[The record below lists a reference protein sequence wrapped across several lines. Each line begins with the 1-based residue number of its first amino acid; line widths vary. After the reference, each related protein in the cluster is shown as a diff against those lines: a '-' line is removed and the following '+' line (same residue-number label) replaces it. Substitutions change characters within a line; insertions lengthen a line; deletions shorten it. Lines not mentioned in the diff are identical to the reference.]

1 MPALGDDSSMTAAER
16 ADWAWHYGAALVA
29 RHEIADQASDLDDG
43 IARLEQAARMADE
56 LDAGSAD
63 HGPAQSLSDAYWRR
77 GDRSRR
83 DQERAIDTGML
94 ALRRRATAV
103 LLQSGAV
110 RGLRLARW
118 HGSAQVVRL
127 ANWCLAEGRLDQ
139 AVETLELG
147 RALVLHA
154 ATVTADIPALLTAAG
169 EETLAREW
177 RAEAGRAAPASGSAP
192 FPFLEL
198 GVPGLLDNARPAAG
212 GIPPLRVP
220 SALRRQVLSALRATS
235 AGEPLLAA
243 LGLPE
248 LAGTL
253 RRANADAFV
262 YLIPPLAGR
271 DGRALLMGPRGDL
284 DQLTLPGLADAG
296 PLDSYDAA
304 YQEASNSGWD
314 DSLDWHHALEVLC
327 DWAWTAAVGP
337 LLNHIGRWQLSHLPR
352 LVIIPVGRLSLVPW
366 HAARTTGPD
375 GQAHYAVQDAI
386 FCYAAS
392 AGQFARAAARPPQ
405 PATAA
410 PVLVANPTGDLK
422 LAESEV
428 AELKRRYYPGAAY
441 LGRPDELA
449 TGPATSTEILS
460 RLPGGAERLASL
472 LHCGCHANVAS
483 SLAESYLLL
492 SGDQQLRIADILS
505 QAQRRDPASPGFLAV
520 LSACMTDLANTD
532 HDESLTLASA
542 LLAAGAC
549 GVVGARWPVGD
560 RATAPFMVMF
570 HHFLNSGYPHPADA
584 LRAAQLWML
593 DDARPVPDGLP
604 EDLKNAANRS
614 SLAAPYSWA
623 AFTYQGA
630 HTGAHR

>member
-1 MPALGDDSSMTAAER
+1 M
-16 ADWAWHYGAALVA
+16 
-29 RHEIADQASDLDDG
+29 
-43 IARLEQAARMADE
+43 
-56 LDAGSAD
+56 
-63 HGPAQSLSDAYWRR
+63 
-77 GDRSRR
+77 
-83 DQERAIDTGML
+83 
-94 ALRRRATAV
+94 
-103 LLQSGAV
+103 
-110 RGLRLARW
+110 
-118 HGSAQVVRL
+118 
-127 ANWCLAEGRLDQ
+127 
-139 AVETLELG
+139 
-147 RALVLHA
+147 
-154 ATVTADIPALLTAAG
+154 
-169 EETLAREW
+169 
-177 RAEAGRAAPASGSAP
+177 
-192 FPFLEL
+192 
-198 GVPGLLDNARPAAG
+198 
-212 GIPPLRVP
+212 
-220 SALRRQVLSALRATS
+220 
-235 AGEPLLAA
+235 
-243 LGLPE
+243 
-248 LAGTL
+248 AGTL

-271 DGRALLMGPRGDL
+271 DGRALLMRPRGDL
-284 DQLTLPGLADAG
+284 DQLTLPGLADEG

-327 DWAWTAAVGP
+327 DWAWTAAFGP
-337 LLNHIGRWQLSHLPR
+337 LLNHIERWQLSRLPR

-405 PATAA
+405 PATAH
-410 PVLVANPTGDLK
+410 VLVANPTGDLK

-472 LHCGCHANVAS
+472 LHCGCHANVAP

-532 HDESLTLASA
+532 HGPPSPTRAPA
-542 LLAAGAC
+542 WGAATHLDAAKAVKTPHRRHAC
-549 GVVGARWPVGD
+549 PRAPKHAHGTAPDARAAVTHGARRGLVVAGLGLILRHCQAGRQRASSLLDFLANIAAWAAESD
-560 RATAPFMVMF
+560 RAQFRCRGRWPR
-570 HHFLNSGYPHPADA
+570 H
-584 LRAAQLWML
+584 
-593 DDARPVPDGLP
+593 
-604 EDLKNAANRS
+604 
-614 SLAAPYSWA
+614 
-623 AFTYQGA
+623 
-630 HTGAHR
+630 